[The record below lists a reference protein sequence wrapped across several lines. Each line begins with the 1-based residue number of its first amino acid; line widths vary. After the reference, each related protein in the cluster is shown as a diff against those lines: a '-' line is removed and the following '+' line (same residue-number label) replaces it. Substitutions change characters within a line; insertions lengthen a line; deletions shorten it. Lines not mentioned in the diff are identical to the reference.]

1 MKYRKWTS
9 QQKLKIV
16 LEGLSGNIEIVK
28 LCSKY
33 QINQTQYYKWR
44 DQLLKFGY
52 QAFDQKTVTKKE
64 QRLQSENQNLR
75 TIIGEMAID
84 LKKTELELKDLES

>member
-16 LEGLSGNIEIVK
+16 LEGLSGQIEIVK

-52 QAFDQKTVTKKE
+52 QAFDQKTVTRKE
-64 QRLQSENQNLR
+64 QHMESEINKLKR
-75 TIIGEMAID
+75 IIGEMAID
-84 LKKTELELKDLES
+84 LKKTELELKELES